1 MASQLRPRPE
11 VHVVDAA
18 ELDQAEV
25 AVVVAERVDEEVLR
39 VLRAVRRGSVP
50 RTVLIAGSLDDAAV
64 VTAAEAGVSAL
75 VRRSEVTPERLVSV
89 ILKARDGGAEMPA
102 DLLAGLLGQVGR
114 LQRQVLAPRGL
125 RFSGLSDREVEVLR
139 LVADGLDTGEIAR
152 ELAFSERTIK
162 SVLRRVRGEVE
173 QAAAGEPGGRRWREL
188 RREVQPAFTHPA
200 PRTSKSGGTAWR
212 RACSSLPHVPRE
224 ATRNGVGA
232 YARGHAATPRGLP
245 VLRTCAYAGRG
256 HGVDVGPMWSVRGDG
271 ATPVRLVGPPTT
283 PRLVVCRH
291 PGSSPPTSTAR
302 CSTPTTGSPLG
313 PPRSST
319 G

>member
-1 MASQLRPRPE
+1 VASQLRPRPE
-11 VHVVDAA
+11 VQVVDAA

-102 DLLAGLLGQVGR
+102 NLLAGLLGQVGR

-162 SVLRRVRGEVE
+162 SVLRRGARRGRAGGCGRARRAPVARTSPRGPACLHPPCTPHLEV
-173 QAAAGEPGGRRWREL
+173 GGHGL
-188 RREVQPAFTHPA
+188 A
-200 PRTSKSGGTAWR
+200 PR
-212 RACSSLPHVPRE
+212 L
-224 ATRNGVGA
+224 
-232 YARGHAATPRGLP
+232 L
-245 VLRTCAYAGRG
+245 
-256 HGVDVGPMWSVRGDG
+256 
-271 ATPVRLVGPPTT
+271 
-283 PRLVVCRH
+283 
-291 PGSSPPTSTAR
+291 
-302 CSTPTTGSPLG
+302 
-313 PPRSST
+313 
-319 G
+319 